1 MMPRTVEELEH
12 EAMELPVESRGEL
25 AERLLESLEPSDA
38 EIRMS
43 WIREAE
49 RRAEEMR
56 SGRVRGE
63 PVGEVLA
70 RIRAKLA

>member
-1 MMPRTVEELEH
+1 MPRTLREIKADAL
-12 EAMELPVESRGEL
+12 ELPVESRGEL
-25 AERLLESLEPSDA
+25 ATTLLDSLEPSDA
-38 EIRMS
+38 EIQER

-63 PVGEVLA
+63 PIGEALA
-70 RIRAKLA
+70 RIRAKLG

>member
-1 MMPRTVEELEH
+1 MHRTLQELEA
-12 EAMELPVESRGEL
+12 EALKLPVEARGEL
-25 AERLLESLEPSDA
+25 ATRLLDSLEPSDA
-38 EIRMS
+38 EIQER

-70 RIRAKLA
+70 RIRAKLG

>member
-1 MMPRTVEELEH
+1 MPRTLQELET
-12 EAMELPVESRGEL
+12 EALELPIEARGEL
-25 AERLLESLEPSDA
+25 ATRLLESLEHSDA
-38 EIRMS
+38 EIQER

-49 RRAEEMR
+49 RRAAEMR

-63 PVGEVLA
+63 PIGEVLA

>member
-1 MMPRTVEELEH
+1 MHRTLQELEA
-12 EAMELPVESRGEL
+12 EALKLPVEARGEL
-25 AERLLESLEPSDA
+25 ATRLLESLEPSDS
-38 EIRMS
+38 EIQER

-63 PVGEVLA
+63 PIDEVLA
-70 RIRAKLA
+70 RIRARLG

>member
-1 MMPRTVEELEH
+1 MPRTLQELEA
-12 EAMELPVESRGEL
+12 EALELPVESRSEL
-25 AERLLESLEPSDA
+25 AVTLLDSLDPSDA
-38 EIRMS
+38 EIQER

-63 PVGEVLA
+63 PIGEVLG
-70 RIRAKLA
+70 RIRARLG

>member
-1 MMPRTVEELEH
+1 MPRSLQELEA
-12 EAMELPVESRGEL
+12 EALKLPVEARGEL
-25 AERLLESLEPSDA
+25 ATRLLDSLEPSDA
-38 EIRMS
+38 EIQES

-56 SGRVRGE
+56 TGKVRGE

-70 RIRAKLA
+70 RIRAKLG

>member
-1 MMPRTVEELEH
+1 MHRILQELEA
-12 EAMELPVESRGEL
+12 EALKLPVEARGEL
-25 AERLLESLEPSDA
+25 AAKLLDSLEPSDA
-38 EIRMS
+38 EIQER

-49 RRAEEMR
+49 RRAEEMK

-63 PVGEVLA
+63 PLGEVLA

>member
-1 MMPRTVEELEH
+1 MPRTVQELEA
-12 EAMELPVESRGEL
+12 EALELTVEARGEL
-25 AERLLESLEPSDA
+25 AAKLLDSLEPSDT
-38 EIRMS
+38 EIQES

-56 SGRVRGE
+56 SGRVQGE
-63 PVGEVLA
+63 PVAEVLA

>member
-1 MMPRTVEELEH
+1 MMPRTVQELEV
-12 EAMELPVESRGEL
+12 EAMELPVEGRGEL
-25 AERLLESLEPSDA
+25 AERLLGSLEPTDA
-38 EIRMS
+38 EIRAS

-56 SGRVRGE
+56 SGQVQGE
-63 PVGEVLA
+63 PVREVLA

>member
-1 MMPRTVEELEH
+1 MMHRTLQELET
-12 EAMELPVESRGEL
+12 EALELPVEARSEL
-25 AERLLESLEPSDA
+25 AAKLLESLEPSDT
-38 EIRMS
+38 EIQKH

-63 PVGEVLA
+63 PIGSVLT
-70 RIRAKLA
+70 RIQAKLG

>member
-1 MMPRTVEELEH
+1 MPRKLPELEA
-12 EAMELPVESRGEL
+12 EVLRLPDEDRGQL
-25 AERLLESLEPSDA
+25 AARLLDSLELTDA
-38 EIRMS
+38 EIHER
-43 WIREAE
+43 WIDEAE

-63 PVGEVLA
+63 PVAEALA

>member
-1 MMPRTVEELEH
+1 MHRTLQRLAS
-12 EAMELPVESRGEL
+12 EALKLPVDARGEL
-25 AERLLESLEPSDA
+25 AARLLDSLEPSDS
-38 EIRMS
+38 EIQER

-63 PVGEVLA
+63 PVGDALA
-70 RIRAKLA
+70 RIRAKLG